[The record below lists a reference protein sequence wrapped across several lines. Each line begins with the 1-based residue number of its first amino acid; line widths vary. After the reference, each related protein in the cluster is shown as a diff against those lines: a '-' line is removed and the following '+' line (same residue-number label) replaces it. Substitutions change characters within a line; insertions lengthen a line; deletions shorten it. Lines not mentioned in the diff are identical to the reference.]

1 MENNESFRGIDDTVT
16 LEAIM
21 EIFSYK
27 NCSGLY
33 GKPKLILLNGWK
45 GNNLFYKKNYK
56 GRIMFS
62 SEYSDFLCICSS
74 SDNVS
79 SLLSPLPPSLF
90 PSTLYE
96 EILKHRSKSVS
107 TLVGHISGIMRKKS
121 RAEITFRGKII
132 SICES
137 CVADSTLQL
146 QLSFIFREK

>member
-27 NCSGLY
+27 NCSVLY

-45 GNNLFYKKNYK
+45 GDNLFYEKNYG
-56 GRIMFS
+56 GRFMFS
-62 SEYSDFLCICSS
+62 FEYSDFMCICSS
-74 SDNVS
+74 FDNVS

-96 EILKHRSKSVS
+96 EILKHRSKSIN
-107 TLVGHISGIMRKKS
+107 TLLGNISGIVTNKS
-121 RAEITFRGKII
+121 RAEITFRGNII

-146 QLSFIFREK
+146 QLLFIFREK